1 MTEKEIKFKAD
12 LSQLILRAIRAG
24 ATMES
29 IQLVMNDID
38 RELFAVKPYV
48 KAFLEKDMAP

>member
-29 IQLVMNDID
+29 IQFVLQDLD
-38 RELFAVKPYV
+38 RELFAMKPYM

>member
-48 KAFLEKDMAP
+48 NAFLEKDMGP